1 MKTMIKTSLIAL
13 ALLVSAG
20 ASAQTPISFGV
31 KAGANLANFGGKD
44 VSGTDAKIGFNVGLT
59 ADINVAPSLYVLTGL
74 ELTTKGA
81 KADGAVDEDGEKADV
96 TFNPM
101 YLQLPIHLGYKLEVA
116 PGTNI
121 VFRAGPYLAYGV
133 GGKFKAKSEGVEGSI
148 DFFGD
153 GENQFGGK
161 RFDFGLGGG
170 VGAEFGPIGVT
181 LGYDFGMAKV
191 LKDAKTY
198 NRNAY
203 LSVGYRF

>member
-1 MKTMIKTSLIAL
+1 MKTIIKTSLVAL

-20 ASAQTPISFGV
+20 ASAQMPISFGV
-31 KAGANLANFGGKD
+31 KAGANLSNFGGKD
-44 VSGTDAKIGFNVGLT
+44 AGDDLDAKVGFNVGVT

-81 KADGAVDEDGEKADV
+81 KYEESILGEKFEV
-96 TFNPM
+96 TMNPM
-101 YLQLPIHLGYKLEVA
+101 YLQLPIHLGYKLEIA
-116 PGTNI
+116 PETNLI
-121 VFRAGPYLAYGV
+121 FRAGPYLAYGL
-133 GGKFKAKSEGVEGSI
+133 GGKVTVKAGGEKEDG

-153 GENQFGGK
+153 DEDQNGGK

-170 VGAEFGPIGVT
+170 VGVEFGKISAT

-191 LKDAKTY
+191 FKDEKTY

-203 LSVGYRF
+203 LSVGYKF